1 MYILQTLIL
10 WVHLFSALLFVGGSF
25 FMWMVVLPAS
35 RGLSEEESERTK
47 VIAAIAR
54 KFGPVAWY
62 SLLILVATG
71 LYNATWYLPDMRS
84 LFSTEAGLILFTKSV
99 LVLVLIFTVYIHNVY
114 YGRKIS
120 RLAREKKIAELASL
134 RKRSRVISAL
144 NLILM
149 LLITFLAVMM
159 QSY

>member
-1 MYILQTLIL
+1 
-10 WVHLFSALLFVGGSF
+10 
-25 FMWMVVLPAS
+25 
-35 RGLSEEESERTK
+35 
-47 VIAAIAR
+47 
-54 KFGPVAWY
+54 
-62 SLLILVATG
+62 
-71 LYNATWYLPDMRS
+71 MRS

>member
-1 MYILQTLIL
+1 MYLIQTFIL
-10 WVHLFSALLFVGGSF
+10 WVHLFAALIFVGGSF

-35 RGLSEEESERTK
+35 RGLSEEESERTR

-71 LYNATWYLPDMRS
+71 LYNATWYLPDMAF
-84 LFSTEAGLILFTKSV
+84 LFSTEAGLILFTKSI
-99 LVLVLIFTVYIHNVY
+99 LVMVLIVTVYIHNVY
-114 YGRKIS
+114 YGKRIS
-120 RLAREKKIAELASL
+120 RLAREKRAQELASL
-134 RKRSRVISAL
+134 RKRSRVISTL

-149 LLITFLAVMM
+149 LLITFLATMM